1 MTYRLA
7 LCAAGW
13 ALLSVGC
20 EGLGGGG
27 GGGDAPKSEAT
38 TAAPVSSEI
47 SEAQGLLGAGRVDEA
62 IARLQQ
68 NPSPDAAYVLGEA
81 WSKKAESAPLPLPAP
96 LPPDAQR
103 GAVPVTPEFKPEELH
118 AIEAYEKAIAGK
130 PDDPR
135 PKVGLARLLTPHA
148 QRQYDASLAPTPVP
162 TKPGSKPG
170 KARGRAPEPTATP
183 APVAVSGP
191 DFSPARVSGLLRAA
205 AEKATSSVDPIEALY
220 AFAVRVGQLEDA
232 DWALQQ
238 RIRRDK
244 ENPEHLLRYG
254 DFLRQV
260 KKNPEAAIEQYRQ
273 ALIWRPDDAVAKARI
288 GDIYIDAGNAHY
300 QNGEYSLAEARYQD
314 AVKWVPDKQSEQGQ
328 RLQHEIDK
336 VRRLRR

>member
-1 MTYRLA
+1 MTSRLA

-13 ALLSVGC
+13 ALLSIGC

-27 GGGDAPKSEAT
+27 DAPKSKAT
-38 TAAPVSSEI
+38 AAAPVASEV

-62 IARLQQ
+62 IARLEQ

-148 QRQYDASLAPTPVP
+148 QRQYDASLAPPP
-162 TKPGSKPG
+162 ASKPG
-170 KARGRAPEPTATP
+170 KPGRTSRGRAPEPTATP
-183 APVAVSGP
+183 APVVASGP

-205 AEKATSSVDPIEALY
+205 AAKATSVDPIEALY

-232 DWALQQ
+232 DWALQE
-238 RIRRDK
+238 RIRREK

-260 KKNPEAAIEQYRQ
+260 KKNPDAAVEQYRQ
-273 ALIWRPDDAVAKARI
+273 ALIWRPDDAVAKSRI
-288 GDIYIDAGNAHY
+288 GDIYIDAGNTHY
-300 QNGEYSLAEARYQD
+300 QNGEYALAEARYLD